1 MAKVWTRIRQTI
13 ERRGSAALLS
23 VVGAAGS
30 VPRESGA
37 RIVLQPDGGFFGS
50 IGGAAALHPLPRRL
64 GPPPCCNGASRRGAS
79 QERRASAVLCRGD
92 QSLRAGV
99 RVPPQYLRDG

>member
-1 MAKVWTRIRQTI
+1 MAKVWTRIRQTL
-13 ERRGSAALLS
+13 ERHGSAALLS

-50 IGGAAALHPLPRRL
+50 IGGAWNTRRL
-64 GPPPCCNGASRRGAS
+64 R
-79 QERRASAVLCRGD
+79 RRAPRWRPG
-92 QSLRAGV
+92 AGV
-99 RVPPQYLRDG
+99 FRRAVD

>member
-23 VVGAAGS
+23 AVGAAGS

-37 RIVLQPDGGFFGS
+37 ASSCGRTADFSARSAAAAWNTRRLWRRAPRWWP
-50 IGGAAALHPLPRRL
+50 GAADPQFRDWPLSLNL
-64 GPPPCCNGASRRGAS
+64 GQLLPI
-79 QERRASAVLCRGD
+79 
-92 QSLRAGV
+92 
-99 RVPPQYLRDG
+99 

>member
-1 MAKVWTRIRQTI
+1 MAKIWTRIRQTL
-13 ERRGSAALLS
+13 ERHGSAALLS

-50 IGGAAALHPLPRRL
+50 IGGGRLESEAIGWRPGAAKRNFATGRSASTSASGFPFERGQAVRHLRR
-64 GPPPCCNGASRRGAS
+64 R
-79 QERRASAVLCRGD
+79 D
-92 QSLRAGV
+92 QVFHHG
-99 RVPPQYLRDG
+99 